1 MKNISIIC
9 VNEHAALETVAL
21 RGVLE
26 YIGYVPSIHWV
37 GSIRQL
43 KSLLADGKKQLSDWV
58 VLSAHGCK
66 QGFYGTDNAIVPLKE
81 LTIRLPRAH
90 VLSLGCMT
98 GTEPFA
104 KAFLNGGAACYIA
117 PPSYPE
123 GNSALMFALLLLWR
137 IHEGNDVTSAW
148 KQASSLL
155 TNVDDR
161 FHLFQKT
168 KSGMSVDG
176 KKGIPL

>member
-26 YIGYVPSIHWV
+26 YIGYVPSVHWV
-37 GSIRQL
+37 GSVCQFT
-43 KSLLADGKKQLSDWV
+43 SLLTEGKKRLSDWI

-66 QGFYGTDNAIVPLKE
+66 EGFYGTGNEVVPLKG
-81 LTIRLPRAH
+81 LTIKLPKAH

-98 GTEPFA
+98 GSEPFA
-104 KAFLNGGAACYIA
+104 KAFLKGGVENYIA
-117 PPSYPE
+117 PSSYPE
-123 GNSALMFALLLLWR
+123 GNSALIFALLLLWR

-155 TNVDDR
+155 MDADDR

-176 KKGIPL
+176 RKGTLL